1 MLQVSSGKFFTAGE
15 RWETPHRAS
24 LYTNCGFFPN
34 LTITTQ
40 VGTILPI
47 KPSGDLRTVSCEVIE
62 RLPKLPGGPYPGE
75 QVATSGDSL
84 IQDFAALLSFCFKA
98 IVTPDQYLAQRLL
111 FAQRPPL
118 GMVAL
123 PKQYLRHTFDT
134 EIAIAEA
141 QIVWTQ
147 TFIAKLIG
155 ASRARYSGAIRAIQ
169 RYVTAIH
176 RLADDLEL
184 SYTLL
189 VASIESLAQEFDE
202 FEPSWNDYAQDK
214 RILIDDALTGAP
226 QEISEKVR
234 CAVLAMEHVAAGR
247 RFREFVHDHLP
258 SGFYRGEATAQQDAA
273 GKGDLDT
280 ALKIAYD
287 LRSKHVHTLASLP
300 PNLKGIPTHNDLL
313 VVDGKPTLTIQGL
326 ARVARSVI
334 CEFVSRSEH
343 IEHEIYDF
351 WPEVPG
357 RLTMQMSPIM
367 WITNEQSYTVK
378 DARLYLNGYLSMFEN
393 AWLTGDP
400 LSADMRQVLKKIE
413 QLVPG
418 TKKQRDR
425 LPMLVLY
432 YIVATSCPVESLEYL
447 RKFLLAYHADYFS
460 PSIESLLA
468 HMFAEENP
476 NWPVDESEKLL
487 VEYMKQR
494 HHKNSHNF
502 GPFFGAALTLFVAEL
517 RRATGDEPAC
527 RRLITQAVENFPK
540 FATLREFEARIQE
553 SAIPPIVID
562 EVLPPKR

>member
-1 MLQVSSGKFFTAGE
+1 MLQISSGKFFTTDE

-34 LTITTQ
+34 QTIATQ
-40 VGTILPI
+40 AGTILPI
-47 KPSGDLRTVSCEVIE
+47 KPSGDLRTASCEVIE
-62 RLPKLPGGPYPGE
+62 RLPRLPGGPYSGE
-75 QVATSGDSL
+75 QVATGGDSL
-84 IQDFAALLSFCFKA
+84 IQDFAALLSFCFNA

-123 PKQYLRHTFDT
+123 PKQYLRHTFDA
-134 EIAIAEA
+134 EIAITDA
-141 QIVWTQ
+141 QIVSAQ
-147 TFIAKLIG
+147 KFIEKLIG
-155 ASRARYSGAIRAIQ
+155 ASRARYSGAMRAIQ
-169 RYVTAIH
+169 RYVTAVH

-202 FEPSWNDYAQDK
+202 FDPSWNDYAQEK
-214 RILIDDALTGAP
+214 RSLIDDALTSAP
-226 QEISEKVR
+226 QDISERVR

-247 RFREFVHDHLP
+247 RFREFVHEHIP
-258 SGFYRGEATAQQDAA
+258 SSFYRDEAADQQDAA

-287 LRSKHVHTLASLP
+287 LRSKHVHTLAPLP

-334 CEFVSRSEH
+334 CEFVSRSENVDR
-343 IEHEIYDF
+343 EDYDF
-351 WPEVPG
+351 WSEIPG
-357 RLTMQMSPIM
+357 RLTMQLSPTV
-367 WITNEQSYTVK
+367 WITNEKSYTVK
-378 DARLYLNGYLSMFEN
+378 DARLYLNGFLSLVEYS
-393 AWLTGDP
+393 WLTGAALP
-400 LSADMRQVLKKIE
+400 FDMRKILKKIE
-413 QLVPG
+413 QLVSG
-418 TKKQRDR
+418 TKKPSDR
-425 LPMLVLY
+425 LPMLALY
-432 YIVATSCPVESLEYL
+432 YIVGNCSPVESHEYM

-476 NWPVDESEKLL
+476 NWPVDKSEKLL
-487 VEYMKQR
+487 AEYMKQR

-502 GPFFGAALTLFVAEL
+502 GALFGAALTLFVAEL
-517 RRATGDEPAC
+517 CRAGGNELAC
-527 RRLITQAVENFPK
+527 RSLVTQAVENFPR
-540 FATLREFEARIQE
+540 FAALREFEARVQK